1 MDELSIKL
9 EVEEMIRLAKDQEP
23 NIQFI
28 QQHVHLGNLTSDDI
42 WKYYEKAF
50 YSSEVPDTIKDN
62 FTQENTNLF
71 NMFKMKATSEKQSKT
86 NELVKL
92 LENRVI
98 ALERGNSALKG
109 KGDSTCAS
117 ANSSKFGS
125 PKNTPTAFD

>member
-86 NELVKL
+86 N
-92 LENRVI
+92 
-98 ALERGNSALKG
+98 
-109 KGDSTCAS
+109 
-117 ANSSKFGS
+117 
-125 PKNTPTAFD
+125 